1 MRPLP
6 LLVCASLFLAAGAV
20 LALQQPSSEDEARSM
35 ALISPNEHHKV
46 LDFKVGKW
54 KGHIRMWMAPGAP
67 AMEWDGSSTFE
78 WILGGRYLQDRT
90 QATFMGMPF
99 EGHGLSGYDNI
110 KQKYFSTW
118 IDTMG
123 TGIMLGEGSWDA
135 AKKVLTSTAS
145 MPDAMSG
152 AYVTVRGTETP
163 VDADH
168 WTMEMFSK
176 GPDGKEFRSMS
187 IEYTRAK

>member
-6 LLVCASLFLAAGAV
+6 LLVCASLLLATGAV
-20 LALQQPSSEDEARSM
+20 LALQQPSAEDEARSM
-35 ALISPNEHHKV
+35 ALITPNEHHKQ
-46 LDFKVGKW
+46 LDFKVGQW
-54 KGHIRMWMAPGAP
+54 KGHISMWMAPGTP
-67 AMEWDGSSTFE
+67 AMEWDGSSEIE

-90 QATFMGMPF
+90 QGSFMGMPF
-99 EGHGLSGYDNI
+99 EGHGIGGYDNI

-123 TGIMLGEGSWDA
+123 TGLVLGEGAWDA
-135 AKKVLTSTAS
+135 AKQQLTQQLA

-152 AYVTVRGTETP
+152 KYVTVRSVETA
-163 VDADH
+163 VDRDH
-168 WTMEMFSK
+168 WKMEMFSS

-187 IEYTRAK
+187 IDYTRAK